1 MSHWENITQFLCIN
15 HVRRI
20 IDMKLSE
27 CLILDMLQHGILE
40 DSFGVKTLINEESF
54 EHYDERLVSLIEK

>member
-1 MSHWENITQFLCIN
+1 MSYWKNITQFLCIN